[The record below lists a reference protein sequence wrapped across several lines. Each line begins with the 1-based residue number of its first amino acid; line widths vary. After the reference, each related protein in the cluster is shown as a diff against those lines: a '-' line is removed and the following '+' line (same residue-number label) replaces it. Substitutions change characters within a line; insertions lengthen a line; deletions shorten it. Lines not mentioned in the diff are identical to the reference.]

1 MRILLIDTYY
11 EQFLDDLYAREPT
24 LAESDFDVQLRR
36 LFDQVF
42 SVGDAYSDSLRAL
55 GCECLEI
62 IVNASFLQARWAAEH
77 NLTLTGDPKERM
89 RQVVTAQISHYRPDV
104 LFVFEWCPLG
114 DAFLTEI
121 KPRVKLLVGQISSP
135 LPHNRTFAAY
145 DLMVSSWPPIVSHF
159 RDQGIDAEPLKLAF
173 DARIAN
179 RLVREKPLYDVT
191 FVGGFAPSHA
201 DRVPWLERVLQ
212 DVEVDI
218 FGYDLSRVPPG
229 SPIHSRFRGPAW
241 GWEMY
246 DVLRRSRITLN
257 LHANIEVG
265 GVYAK
270 DVAANMRL
278 YEATGVGTCLVTEQK
293 DNLTEMFEP
302 GKEVVTFKDF
312 DDCAN
317 KVRYL
322 LDHDEER
329 TRIAEAG
336 RRRTL
341 RDHTYLIRMAELA
354 DLIRRRL

>member
-1 MRILLIDTYY
+1 MKILLIDTYY
-11 EQFLDDLYAREPT
+11 EQFLDDLYAREPS
-24 LAESDFDVQLRR
+24 LADQDFDTQLQR
-36 LFDQVF
+36 LLAQAF
-42 SVGDAYSDSLRAL
+42 SVGDAYSDSLRAID
-55 GCECLEI
+55 CDCLEI
-62 IVNASFLQARWAAEH
+62 IANASPLQARWAAEH
-77 NLTLTGDPKERM
+77 DLAPTGDPKERM
-89 RQVVTAQISHYRPDV
+89 RQVVAAQISHYKPDV

-114 DAFLTEI
+114 DAFLAEV
-121 KPRVKLLVGQISSP
+121 KSHVKLLVGQIASP
-135 LPHNRTFAAY
+135 LPQNRTFAAY
-145 DLMVSSWPPIVSHF
+145 DLMVSSWPPIVDYF
-159 RDQGIDAEPLKLAF
+159 RDQGIDAESLKLAF

-293 DNLTEMFEP
+293 DNLTEMFERDT
-302 GKEVVTFKDF
+302 EVVTFNDF

-317 KVRYL
+317 KVRHL

-341 RDHTYLIRMAELA
+341 RDHTYLIRMAELSE
-354 DLIRRRL
+354 LIRRRL